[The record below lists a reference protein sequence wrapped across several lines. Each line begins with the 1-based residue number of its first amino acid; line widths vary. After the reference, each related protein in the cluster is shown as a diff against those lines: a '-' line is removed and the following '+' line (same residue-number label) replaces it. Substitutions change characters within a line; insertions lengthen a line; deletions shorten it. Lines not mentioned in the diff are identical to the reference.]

1 MQTRTRRSG
10 AGRGPGSRGGT
21 GPGRH
26 PTRARRAPTP
36 LTGWRILPRA
46 PSAPPPSRPSWAE
59 APPAAAPATAHPA
72 RSPDGLRD
80 TAVPPSWAAAPPV
93 GTAPLT
99 PPEAAP
105 PRAAPHRPP
114 SWVRAADPESADLPP
129 AADAHLPGPP
139 QARATPGTGRGDPPV
154 RVVRPAPPKAG
165 EPADP
170 AGDDPAPPLSPL
182 SPARRLRLALVDR
195 LPDWAGPR
203 CGMEPRTLAALALLL
218 LVAVG
223 FGVHHF
229 WTGRPQPVS
238 LAEPAT
244 ATASPT
250 STSTSTS
257 AFTSDEVLA
266 LPSASPTG
274 DGSVVVDVSG
284 DVRDPGVYTLPAGSR
299 VADALAAAGG
309 AEPGADTE
317 TLNRARLLVDG
328 EQIVVG
334 APAAGPVPAPPGT
347 TEATSPVS
355 LNAATAEQLEQLPG
369 IGPVL
374 AANIIDYREQS
385 GGFTTVE
392 ELLDVSGIG
401 ESRLAELRDHV
412 TP

>member
-1 MQTRTRRSG
+1 M
-10 AGRGPGSRGGT
+10 
-21 GPGRH
+21 
-26 PTRARRAPTP
+26 
-36 LTGWRILPRA
+36 
-46 PSAPPPSRPSWAE
+46 
-59 APPAAAPATAHPA
+59 
-72 RSPDGLRD
+72 
-80 TAVPPSWAAAPPV
+80 AV
-93 GTAPLT
+93 
-99 PPEAAP
+99 
-105 PRAAPHRPP
+105 
-114 SWVRAADPESADLPP
+114 
-129 AADAHLPGPP
+129 
-139 QARATPGTGRGDPPV
+139 
-154 RVVRPAPPKAG
+154 

-170 AGDDPAPPLSPL
+170 AGDDPAPPLPPL

-195 LPDWAGPR
+195 LPGWAGPR

-229 WTGRPQPVS
+229 WAGRPRPVT

-250 STSTSTS
+250 AT
-257 AFTSDEVLA
+257 
-266 LPSASPTG
+266 LPSDLASASASATG

-284 DVRDPGVYTLPAGSR
+284 DVRAPGVYTLPAGSR
-299 VADALAAAGG
+299 VADALDAAGG
-309 AEPGADTE
+309 ARPGADTE
-317 TLNRARLLVDG
+317 TLNRARLLADG

-334 APAAGPVPAPPGT
+334 APAAGPVATTPGA
-347 TEATSPVS
+347 TEAAGLVS